1 MTKERKS
8 SWREGPEPGL
18 PSKLQGRWPCTGRND
33 AGGHWA
39 GRVRH
44 SPFPVSRSSRWSQ
57 GAWKFLPAF
66 SKSSDPGL
74 PGATMERVRCHAAKL
89 SGKGFR
95 QGSQDPRFHE
105 PTCRL
110 AQGRGGVGGTAVPRA
125 DNKKGQYT

>member
-1 MTKERKS
+1 
-8 SWREGPEPGL
+8 
-18 PSKLQGRWPCTGRND
+18 
-33 AGGHWA
+33 
-39 GRVRH
+39 
-44 SPFPVSRSSRWSQ
+44 
-57 GAWKFLPAF
+57 
-66 SKSSDPGL
+66 
-74 PGATMERVRCHAAKL
+74 MERVRCHAAKL